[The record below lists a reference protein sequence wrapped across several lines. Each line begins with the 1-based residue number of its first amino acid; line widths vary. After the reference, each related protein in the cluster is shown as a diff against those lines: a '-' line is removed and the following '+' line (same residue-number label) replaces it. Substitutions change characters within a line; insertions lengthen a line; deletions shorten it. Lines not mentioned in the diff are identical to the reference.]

1 MLSELKDEKGQLIEK
16 REDLKKEYKEMSDQ
30 NIQKPHT
37 LNKIRKIDQDLET
50 EFYKQLEIHGEEIPK
65 APYGLESKQKDM
77 IDKQYELK
85 K

>member
-1 MLSELKDEKGQLIEK
+1 M
-16 REDLKKEYKEMSDQ
+16 
-30 NIQKPHT
+30 KPHT

-50 EFYKQLEIHGEEIPK
+50 EFFKQLEIHGEEIPK
-65 APYGLESKQKDM
+65 APYGVESKQKDM